1 MTKKKETCWICSSNK
16 HVDNHHYDCQKGK
29 LSPETVP
36 LCRRC
41 HRTYHDFGIGSFSP
55 DTTAKALEIEN
66 KRREIL
72 RSLPSDHIR
81 YQNLPPLKLEDVKR
95 SGYWDKKHGIAPPS
109 PLKKRGKVKLFQ
121 FRIPNSPV
129 LCGEKW
135 LQEHVHD
142 HTPEEISALSMEI
155 GCGSRWLPPVTLAN
169 KKTEIKAAIR
179 SLGDA

>member
-1 MTKKKETCWICSSNK
+1 MGKKKKVCWICSSSK
-16 HVDNHHYDCQKGK
+16 YVDDHHIDCCRGDI
-29 LSPETVP
+29 SPEIVP

-55 DTTAKALEIEN
+55 DTTEKALEVEN
-66 KRREIL
+66 KRREIWNA
-72 RSLPSDHIR
+72 SGKFAIHE
-81 YQNLPPLKLEDVKR
+81 PPLKLEDVKR
-95 SGYWDKKHGIAPPS
+95 SGYWYKKHGIAPPH
-109 PLKKRGKVKLFQ
+109 PLKKRAKVKLFQ

-155 GCGSRWLPPVTLAN
+155 GCGSRWLPPVTLAD
-169 KKTEIKAAIR
+169 KKTEVKAAIR
-179 SLGDA
+179 SLGGA